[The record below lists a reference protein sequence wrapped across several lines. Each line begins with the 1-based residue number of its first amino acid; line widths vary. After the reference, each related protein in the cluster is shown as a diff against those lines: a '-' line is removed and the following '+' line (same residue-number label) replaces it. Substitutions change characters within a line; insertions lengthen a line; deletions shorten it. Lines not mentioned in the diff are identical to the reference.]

1 MEKILT
7 NKENQHYVPKF
18 YLRYFSY
25 QNNKKQ
31 IGVYNQFNKLFI
43 PTAKLKTQ
51 ASKKYFYGKDG
62 IIEDWLCSVE
72 SIISKSIN
80 KMISSE
86 ELPALMTDSH
96 VHLLLFL
103 ILMDVRNPNKVNQF
117 LKGQQL
123 IKDRFISLN
132 PKNQELEIVRAIE
145 EIKNNDDET
154 IKMLVLN
161 AIGIIPYCMDLKIK
175 LIKNT
180 SGLPFITS
188 DNPLIKYNQFLE
200 TRNWNFGAHNGYG
213 TIGAQMFLPLNEKY
227 MLILFD
233 PDIYKVGNK
242 KEKTVEINDINSIS
256 QLNILQYLNCTE
268 TLFFNHKT
276 NKINIENLIKKTYKY
291 KKANETYIKPFKVV
305 DEFGGIKENQEVLK
319 IGSTDLKIKLSLQK
333 FKYNSKASGVKLD
346 NCPAQFR
353 PKAEEVY
360 NYYEKN
366 KKN

>member
-1 MEKILT
+1 
-7 NKENQHYVPKF
+7 
-18 YLRYFSY
+18 
-25 QNNKKQ
+25 
-31 IGVYNQFNKLFI
+31 
-43 PTAKLKTQ
+43 
-51 ASKKYFYGKDG
+51 
-62 IIEDWLCSVE
+62 
-72 SIISKSIN
+72 
-80 KMISSE
+80 
-86 ELPALMTDSH
+86 